1 MPPPLHRVLR
11 LGGAGCETNT
21 PDVIIGTGLHQ
32 HTISGGEKKFTQV
45 AVLAEFAPVAI
56 QYNGVFELVPYLLVK
71 ASYLTAQGLDLL
83 LVAAF
88 QNLVPDLFVAE
99 QLGLGS
105 HHILL
110 HAEVGVS
117 RRIEVL
123 HPPLAE
129 AAFCQLAVLG

>member
-1 MPPPLHRVLR
+1 MCIRDRH
-11 LGGAGCETNT
+11 
-21 PDVIIGTGLHQ
+21 
-32 HTISGGEKKFTQV
+32 
-45 AVLAEFAPVAI
+45 
-56 QYNGVFELVPYLLVK
+56 NGVFELVPYLLVK

-88 QNLVPDLFVAE
+88 QNLVPDLFVAK
-99 QLGLGS
+99 QFGLSS

-129 AAFCQLAVLG
+129 AAFCQLAVLGWLMAPEQAQDVYKRQIFELSNLFFGTKS